1 MKGLW
6 IAFITVLS
14 IFSSAYGGI
23 FISLNSLAPKKEAV
37 KKKKGRK
44 KTREKQRQAK
54 PLTPQKIKIE
64 GIILGERKV
73 VIIDGYPYT
82 QGEVYKNCRIR
93 AIYKRKVL
101 FDCNGFKF
109 FSEVGNENL

>member
-1 MKGLW
+1 MKGLK
-6 IAFITVLS
+6 ITFITVLLV
-14 IFSSAYGGI
+14 FSSAYGGI
-23 FISLNSLAPKKEAV
+23 FISLNSLAPKKETI
-37 KKKKGRK
+37 KKEKGRK
-44 KTREKQRQAK
+44 KTREKQRQERR
-54 PLTPQKIKIE
+54 LTPPKIRVE

-82 QGEVYKNCRIR
+82 QGDIYKNCRIR